1 MQNMS
6 TIIHYPS
13 SLSAFPK
20 GKIHFSTRKM
30 PHISLQPQE
39 KNEVTSF
46 TNAEREGFFFLCVCA
61 LFHPLLVT

>member
-1 MQNMS
+1 MS
-6 TIIHYPS
+6 KIIHYPN

-46 TNAEREGFFFLCVCA
+46 TKAEKRGIFIFGA
-61 LFHPLLVT
+61 AFHPLLVT